1 MTDKRLMER
10 LKSKDGTRR
19 NYQSNIFELTQSVK
33 GYLFRLLNTR
43 QGSAAVQDFGV
54 PDISDLPGGFATPE
68 TRLISRLISSAI
80 EKYEPRL
87 QDVDVS
93 FTGAGKKNLTL
104 CFELK
109 GTMMCNGQK
118 TALIFR
124 TDLGSNGMFTIEEKE
139 A

>member
-1 MTDKRLMER
+1 MER
-10 LKSKDGTRR
+10 LKSENGTLR
-19 NYQSNIFELTQSVK
+19 NYTSNIFELTQSVK
-33 GYLFRLLNTR
+33 DYLFRLLNTR
-43 QGSAAVQDFGV
+43 QGSAAIKDFGV
-54 PDISDLPGGFATPE
+54 PDISDLPGGIATPE
-68 TRLISRLISSAI
+68 TRLISRLISSTI

-93 FTGAGKKNLTL
+93 FTGAGKENLIL

-109 GTMMCNGQK
+109 GTIICNGQK
-118 TALIFR
+118 TGLIFR